1 MNQNAI
7 VSDRSKISSFVER
20 LFTSRIFI
28 VGAAFV
34 LRMVILYAAW
44 RRGVNFAYGNETGHI
59 AADIASGKGFSSPL
73 QFVTTGAT
81 AWMSPVYPYLLAGV
95 FKVWGIYSLKS
106 HVIIQVLNCIFASL
120 IILPIYA
127 MARNTFGHGVAVL
140 SSWGWVF
147 LPRAIE
153 LPIEYV
159 WDTVLSALFVS
170 IIVWATLAM
179 RNQRSWTTWGLYGG
193 LWALGALVN
202 PSVLSL
208 FPFLLAWLIWEASK
222 QHISWPKLAA
232 ATLTV
237 FILGLLPWTLRNY
250 LVFHKFIPVR
260 SNFGLELWLGN
271 NQDSELWSFSVHPY
285 NNRMEAEAYARQGEI
300 VYMSNKQ
307 QEALG
312 YMRSHVGNTL
322 YRILQRIGTVWFA
335 VSDGPR
341 YILVTGPFY
350 LRLYLLMNTLMTFFG
365 WLGLWILY
373 RRHAAETFPY
383 FFVFLIFPMVFYL
396 THSITRYKFPM
407 DPILLIVATFG
418 AVSCMRTFCG
428 YKTISQRK
436 PAAAR

>member
-1 MNQNAI
+1 M
-7 VSDRSKISSFVER
+7 VSDQANIRSFVER
-20 LFTSRIFI
+20 LFISRIFI
-28 VGAAFV
+28 VGAAFLV
-34 LRMVILYAAW
+34 RMVILYAAW
-44 RRGVNFAYGNETGHI
+44 HRGVDFAYGNETGHI

-81 AWMSPVYPYLLAGV
+81 AWTSPLYPYLLSGV

-106 HVIIQVLNCIFASL
+106 HVIIQVLNCIFAAL
-120 IILPIYA
+120 IILPIYG

-153 LPIEYV
+153 LPIEYI

-179 RNQRSWTTWGLYGG
+179 RNQRRLSTWGLYGG
-193 LWALGALVN
+193 LWAVGALVN

-222 QHISWPKLAA
+222 QQISWPKLAA
-232 ATLTV
+232 ATLAV
-237 FILGLLPWTLRNY
+237 FVLGLLPWTLRNY
-250 LVFHKFIPVR
+250 LVFHKLIPVR

-271 NQDSELWSFSVHPY
+271 NQDVSELWSFSVHPY
-285 NNRMEAEAYARQGEI
+285 NNRMEAELYARLGET

-307 QEALG
+307 QEALS
-312 YMRSHVGNTL
+312 YMRSHVGVTL

-335 VSDGPR
+335 ISDGPR
-341 YILVTGPFY
+341 NTRNTLMAGPFY
-350 LRLYLLMNTLMTFFG
+350 LRLYALMNALMTFFA

-373 RRHAAETFPY
+373 RRRDPETLPY
-383 FFVFLIFPMVFYL
+383 LFVFLIFPIVFYL

-418 AVSCMRTFCG
+418 AVSSLRKFSCP
-428 YKTISQRK
+428 KTICQ
-436 PAAAR
+436 